1 MQRLNT
7 RLTITQI
14 LRWADRHHDL
24 TGRWPN
30 RFSKSVAGLDMG
42 EERWSAIEGALF
54 GGSREIGLQTNGALA
69 GDMTFNELYG
79 LGYKAGWKYA
89 ENISAVT
96 LDDVQRVA
104 RQYLDPDI
112 RAEIVVGPPDT
123 AGAKSR

>member
-42 EERWSAIEGALF
+42 DERWSAIEGALF
-54 GGSREIGLQTNGALA
+54 GGSRGLPGKLTLA
-69 GDMTFNELYG
+69 RLLAKHRGVRSRGDLPK
-79 LGYKAGWKYA
+79 LH
-89 ENISAVT
+89 V
-96 LDDVQRVA
+96 D
-104 RQYLDPDI
+104 
-112 RAEIVVGPPDT
+112 
-123 AGAKSR
+123 